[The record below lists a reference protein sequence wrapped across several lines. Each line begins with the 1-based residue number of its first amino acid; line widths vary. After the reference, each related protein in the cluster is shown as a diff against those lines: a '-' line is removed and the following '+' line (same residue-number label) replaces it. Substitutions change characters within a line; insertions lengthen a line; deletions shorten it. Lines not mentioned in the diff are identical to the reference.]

1 MSSLFNNKGN
11 SLIGILIVTA
21 IIAVGVLYFAGLL
34 GNGKSGNGL
43 FGNRKVDTM
52 KDYSNSQKATV
63 YGQSMDAA
71 KAVECQSNIGQI
83 RQAINMYVQSNGQ
96 NPASLQELN
105 LPQSM
110 LVCPVSKKPINY
122 DPQTGRVTCPT
133 HPNF

>member
-11 SLIGILIVTA
+11 SLVGILIVTA
-21 IIAVGVLYFAGLL
+21 IIAVAVLYFAGLL
-34 GNGKSGNGL
+34 GNKSDNGL
-43 FGNRKVDTM
+43 FGSRKVDTM
-52 KDYSNSQKATV
+52 KDFSNSQKETV

-71 KAVECQSNIGQI
+71 KAVECQSNIKQI
-83 RQAINMYVQSNGQ
+83 RDAVNMYVQSNGQ

-110 LVCPVSKKPINY
+110 LVCPVSKSPINY
-122 DPQTGRVTCPT
+122 DPQTGRVSCPT

>member
-34 GNGKSGNGL
+34 
-43 FGNRKVDTM
+43 GNRKVDTM